1 MKSKQTISLALA
13 SMMAA
18 GLLAGCGSTASST
31 ASSAAESTAASSEA
45 ASSEAA
51 APADTTAAGKVYYLN
66 FKPEQDEAWQALAKT
81 YTEETGVPVTV
92 VTAASG
98 QYETTLMSE
107 MAKSDA
113 PTLFQVNG
121 PVGLANWKDY
131 CYDLTGSKI
140 LGDLTSDSYA
150 LKDGDA
156 TVAIGYVIE
165 SYGLITN
172 KTLLEKAGYTT
183 DDIKSFA
190 DLKKV
195 AEDITARKDELG
207 FAAFTSAGMDSSSD
221 WRFKTHLANLPIYF
235 EYQAD
240 GIGSTDAIKGTYL
253 DNYKNMFDLYIN
265 NSTCAP
271 TELAGK
277 TGDDSRNEFLDNE
290 AVFYQN
296 GSWEYTNLVGDG
308 KPFTDDDLTM
318 IPVYIGVGDEANQG
332 LCTGTENYWCVN
344 KEADQAD
351 IDATLDF
358 MYWCV
363 SSDEGTKAMANDMG
377 FVIPF
382 KNAQESP
389 NLFVKVDNALTAEGK
404 TPVAWCFSTMPSE
417 NWKNGVGSALTAYA
431 AGTGDWN
438 AVVTAFVDGWKTEAP
453 PNAALYHPPAPPLM
467 VRGGA
472 GDDSPAPLFYVLKYV
487 LKGVLL
493 WKKRS
498 SAIGPCSCCPP
509 CWPLSSA
516 LSGRLSGAWR
526 FRSAN
531 SQLFKMLPLL
541 VSATMPR
548 SGWMIPSP
556 MRSGSLRCLLWCPRC
571 SSMCWR
577 SALRCCLPAAS
588 AAPTSS
594 VPPSLCP
601 T

>member
-1 MKSKQTISLALA
+1 MKKMISRRNFLKVAGASAAALGLAA
-13 SMMAA
+13 CGGSSSSTAA
-18 GLLAGCGSTASST
+18 STASST
-31 ASSAAESTAASSEA
+31 AAS
-45 ASSEAA
+45 A
-51 APADTTAAGKVYYLN
+51 APAAAGKVYYLN
-66 FKPEQDEAWQALAKT
+66 FKPEQDQDWQDLAAE
-81 YTEETGVPVTV
+81 YTKETGVPVTV

-107 MAKSDA
+107 MEKSEA

-131 CYDLTGSKI
+131 CYDLSGSQ
-140 LGDLTSDSYA
+140 LYGELTSDSFA

-156 TVAIGYVIE
+156 VAAIAYVIE
-165 SYGLITN
+165 TYGIIYN
-172 KTLLEKAGYTT
+172 KELLTAAGYTQ
-183 DDIKSFA
+183 DDIKGFA

-195 AEDITARKDELG
+195 ADDIQARKAELG
-207 FAAFTSAGMDSSSD
+207 VDGAFTSAGMDGSSD

-358 MYWCV
+358 IYWCV

-438 AVVTAFVDGWKTEAP
+438 AVVTAFVDGWKTEAAL
-453 PNAALYHPPAPPLM
+453 NA
-467 VRGGA
+467 G
-472 GDDSPAPLFYVLKYV
+472 
-487 LKGVLL
+487 
-493 WKKRS
+493 
-498 SAIGPCSCCPP
+498 
-509 CWPLSSA
+509 
-516 LSGRLSGAWR
+516 
-526 FRSAN
+526 
-531 SQLFKMLPLL
+531 
-541 VSATMPR
+541 
-548 SGWMIPSP
+548 
-556 MRSGSLRCLLWCPRC
+556 
-571 SSMCWR
+571 
-577 SALRCCLPAAS
+577 
-588 AAPTSS
+588 
-594 VPPSLCP
+594 
-601 T
+601 